1 MDGEERVHVRQ
12 EADILTARQ
21 TGKALATRLGFADAD
36 LVLIA
41 TAISEIARNMLEYA
55 RGGMMRFAVLRAPR
69 AGLEIVAQDSGPG
82 IKDLELAMRDGYS
95 TGGGL
100 GLGLPG
106 AKRLMDDFRIESKV
120 GAGTTVVMRKWVP

>member
-1 MDGEERVHVRQ
+1 MDGDVVQVRL
-12 EADILTARQ
+12 EADILIARQ
-21 TGKALATRLGFADAD
+21 TGKALAGQLGFSDSDA
-36 LVLIA
+36 VLIA

-55 RGGMMRFAVLRAPR
+55 RGGMMGFKVLRAPR
-69 AGLEIVAQDSGPG
+69 SGLEIRAEDQGPG

-106 AKRLMDDFRIESKV
+106 AKRLMDEFQIESRP

>member
-1 MDGEERVHVRQ
+1 MDGEERIHVRQ

-21 TGKALATRLGFADAD
+21 TGKALATQLGFDDSD

-55 RGGMMRFAVLRAPR
+55 KGGVMHFKVLPRPR
-69 AGLEIVAQDSGPG
+69 AGLEITASDSGPG
-82 IKDLELAMRDGYS
+82 IKDLKLAMRDGYS

-106 AKRLMDDFRIESKV
+106 AKRLMDDFQIESSL
-120 GAGTTVVMRKWVP
+120 GSGTTVVMRKWVP